1 MGGSAGNVKEPGQ
14 NLLADAQR
22 GDESAFEALVRP
34 YRNELHAHCYRM
46 LGSVHDAED
55 VMQEVLL
62 RAWRGLAR
70 FEGRSSLRSWLYR
83 IATNA
88 CLNAVRSGSRR
99 ILPVGPMSAPG
110 EEPRGMEGVQS
121 PPVGESVWIEPYPD
135 TMVAMTQDVSGPEA
149 RYEQRESLEL
159 AFVAA
164 LQYLPA
170 NQRAALI
177 LRDVLGFSARDA
189 ADALATTT
197 AAVNS
202 ALQHARSNVE
212 ARVPDKSQQTT
223 LRALGDDRLRELVE
237 RYMAALEAADVE
249 AMLVMLTEDATWCMP
264 PLSQWYQGHPAIADF
279 LRAGPL
285 TVQWRHV
292 PTRANGQ
299 AAVGCYVWDDASG
312 SYVGHVLDVLTLEGE
327 RIAAVTAFIDRD
339 VFARFGLPTE
349 LPALSA

>member
-1 MGGSAGNVKEPGQ
+1 MGRSAGDVREPGHD
-14 NLLADAQR
+14 LLAAAQG
-22 GDESAFEALVRP
+22 GDEGAFEALVSP

-99 ILPVGPMSAPG
+99 VLPIGSMAVPG
-110 EEPRGMEGVQS
+110 EDPGGIQGIQGQ
-121 PPVGESVWIEPYPD
+121 PVGESGWLEPYPD
-135 TMVAMTQDVSGPEA
+135 TMVAMAQDVRGPEA

-202 ALQHARSNVE
+202 GLQHARANVE
-212 ARVPDKSQQTT
+212 ARVPHKSQQTT
-223 LRALGDDRLRELVE
+223 LRALGDERLRELVE

-249 AMLVMLTEDATWCMP
+249 AMLDMLTEDATWCMP
-264 PLSQWYQGHPAIADF
+264 PLSEWYQGHAAIADF

-285 TVQWRHV
+285 TVRWRHV
-292 PTRANGQ
+292 PTQANGQ
-299 AAVGCYVWDDASG
+299 AAVGCYVWDDATG
-312 SYVGHVLDVLTLEGE
+312 TYVGHVLDVLTVEGE

-339 VFARFGLPTE
+339 VFIRFGLPTE

>member
-1 MGGSAGNVKEPGQ
+1 MGGSAENVREPGQ
-14 NLLADAQR
+14 VLLVAAQG
-22 GDESAFEALVRP
+22 GDEGAFEALVRP
-34 YRNELHAHCYRM
+34 YRNELQAHCYRM

-62 RAWRGLAR
+62 RAWRGLAG
-70 FEGRSSLRSWLYR
+70 FEGRSSLRSWLHR

-88 CLNAVRSGSRR
+88 CLNAARSGSRR
-99 ILPVGPMSAPG
+99 ILPVGPMAAPG
-110 EEPRGMEGVQS
+110 EPGGMEGVQS
-121 PPVGESVWIEPYPD
+121 RPVGESVWLEPYPD

-202 ALQHARSNVE
+202 ALQHARANVE

-223 LRALGDDRLRELVE
+223 LRALGDERLRDLVE

-249 AMLVMLTEDATWCMP
+249 AMLDMLTEDATWCMP
-264 PLSQWYQGHPAIADF
+264 PLSQWYQGHAAITDF
-279 LRAGPL
+279 LCAGPL
-285 TVQWRHV
+285 TVRWRHV
-292 PTRANGQ
+292 PTQANGQ
-299 AAVGCYVWDDASG
+299 AAVGCYMWDDSSE
-312 SYVGHVLDVLTLEGE
+312 SYVGYVLDVLTLDGD
-327 RIAAVTAFIDRD
+327 RIAAVTAFIDRG

-349 LPALSA
+349 LPALTA